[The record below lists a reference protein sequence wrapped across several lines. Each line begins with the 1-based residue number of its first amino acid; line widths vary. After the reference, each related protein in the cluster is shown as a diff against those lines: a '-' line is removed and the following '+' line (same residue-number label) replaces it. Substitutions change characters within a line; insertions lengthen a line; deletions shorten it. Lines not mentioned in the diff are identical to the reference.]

1 MLAFAVSV
9 LTAPAADA
17 QVSGRATAIGADVL
31 RVNGQSFALRGVDA
45 VEFHQSCYI
54 DGRPWTC
61 GVSAVRAFQTLID
74 PVVVTCT
81 PTAGSAVEPPLAVC
95 TSSDGDLAEIMV
107 RQGWARAYGPGA
119 DQYAVAEEAARVERV
134 GIWQGH
140 FIDPWQFRDDMLSI
154 ERAYALRTADQ
165 LAAEAASRLAVG
177 DDSPLPFRGFEIL
190 SVDGANLLA
199 SAVEIRLGAVP
210 YGTIRG
216 AVGPEEVFDWTD
228 AADAL
233 STWRQ
238 QTADFLERA
247 ISFALWTEFHAL
259 PGPTIEVADAVAYYD
274 AMMEAAAPLLAAGR
288 QPILLVSAIRTPNW
302 IGDWLAG
309 SPPAGATILRTDE
322 PGAPTYRGTIN
333 GVDIHVG
340 PAPLNTSL
348 VFPDDILIRVV
359 YGQFA
364 TGSFVTVEIDAGGDP
379 AELVLRYSRTFEWSS
394 DSVIRIGF
402 PGANDEEDPFYEVE
416 SP

>member
-1 MLAFAVSV
+1 
-9 LTAPAADA
+9 
-17 QVSGRATAIGADVL
+17 
-31 RVNGQSFALRGVDA
+31 
-45 VEFHQSCYI
+45 
-54 DGRPWTC
+54 
-61 GVSAVRAFQTLID
+61 
-74 PVVVTCT
+74 
-81 PTAGSAVEPPLAVC
+81 
-95 TSSDGDLAEIMV
+95 
-107 RQGWARAYGPGA
+107 
-119 DQYAVAEEAARVERV
+119 
-134 GIWQGH
+134 
-140 FIDPWQFRDDMLSI
+140 
-154 ERAYALRTADQ
+154 
-165 LAAEAASRLAVG
+165 
-177 DDSPLPFRGFEIL
+177 
-190 SVDGANLLA
+190 
-199 SAVEIRLGAVP
+199 
-210 YGTIRG
+210 
-216 AVGPEEVFDWTD
+216 
-228 AADAL
+228 
-233 STWRQ
+233 
-238 QTADFLERA
+238 
-247 ISFALWTEFHAL
+247 
-259 PGPTIEVADAVAYYD
+259 
-274 AMMEAAAPLLAAGR
+274 MEAAAPLLAAGR